1 MTHSLSSRLAAVALS
16 ALLTGAGL
24 GVISQLARV
33 DGAALLWAGST
44 PTPAQPATP
53 LA

>member
-1 MTHSLSSRLAAVALS
+1 MKQSLSSRLAAVALS
-16 ALLTGAGL
+16 VLLTSAGL

-33 DGAALLWAGST
+33 DGAAQLWAGST
-44 PTPAQPATP
+44 PAPSQP